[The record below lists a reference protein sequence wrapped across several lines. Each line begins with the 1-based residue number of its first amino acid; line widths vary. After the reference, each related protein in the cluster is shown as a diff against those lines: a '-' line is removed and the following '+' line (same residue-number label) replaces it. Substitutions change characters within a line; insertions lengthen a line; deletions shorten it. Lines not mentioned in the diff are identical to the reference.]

1 MSRDLCITGRR
12 ESRKDKQGEERRED
26 EGKLGTVP
34 SKQQGREEGGQ
45 VKTLVQG
52 EMKEGGEMVEQGQER
67 KARGSHSRTDRTG
80 LGDLARSHGR
90 LRAAHTQPPEG
101 AALRGV
107 SQDEPGE
114 RHHRV
119 TAELRH
125 PEEKTEKHTP

>member
-1 MSRDLCITGRR
+1 
-12 ESRKDKQGEERRED
+12 
-26 EGKLGTVP
+26 
-34 SKQQGREEGGQ
+34 
-45 VKTLVQG
+45 
-52 EMKEGGEMVEQGQER
+52 MKEGGEMVEQGQER

-125 PEEKTEKHTP
+125 PEATTETPRGEDREAHTLRKKQEQRETISQSQCWI